1 ERLRPRLQLAEV
13 ARVQHDAALER
24 RQPQRGDE
32 ELTDDDQ
39 RNHPAG
45 CDLLVDEHD
54 RHREAGD
61 LVRGR
66 VEQRAERRGASA
78 AARDTP
84 VEPVGRHRSR
94 EQGGRPVVVA
104 VEIPGVEKDDER
116 DRGRSRD
123 RQRVRKAHRLE
134 NTRAVAVF
142 SKVLVANRGEIA
154 IRVFRT
160 LRGIGTV
167 AVYSDADRNSAHPSY
182 ADEAYV
188 LDSYLDQDALLA
200 AARRAGADAIHPG
213 YGFLAENATFARAC
227 ADAGVVW
234 IGPPPAAIEA
244 MGSKIEARERMR
256 AAGVP
261 IVPGVTE

>member
-1 ERLRPRLQLAEV
+1 
-13 ARVQHDAALER
+13 

-54 RHREAGD
+54 QHREDED
-61 LVRGR
+61 LVRCR

-78 AARDTP
+78 AARDAP

-160 LRGIGTV
+160 LRELGIGTV
-167 AVYSDADRNSAHPSY
+167 AVYSDADGNSAHPSY
-182 ADEAYV
+182 ADEAYA

-213 YGFLAENATFARAC
+213 YGILAENATFARAC
-227 ADAGVVW
+227 ADAGLVC
-234 IGPPPAAIEA
+234 IGPPPAPPA
-244 MGSKIEARERMR
+244 
-256 AAGVP
+256 P
-261 IVPGVTE
+261 T